1 MKGGHAGVIQVKA
14 EVQDPTTVQRTTE
27 QDCVGTPTEDAS
39 SPKASDTSDKAEDKT
54 KEEGQASTPGGDQ
67 DVIKQEAASAARP
80 GANPADSKQA
90 VSLASPKQVVLRP
103 ASAQAIDWRR
113 PVSMVAHLKKGG
125 QKWLESRFPDSV
137 QLSYTSLDGATRT
150 MHRQV
155 LGTGKAK
162 EPRVALVAPGAG
174 TENLKIGTESAHG
187 SETTFRSSGYLPSS
201 RRHAGMMEGVLHDVT
216 GAQTSKQY
224 MVLTMERLQPVE
236 PFRGGGRL
244 ALRMCIRLGPRQLWL
259 QTVP

>member
-80 GANPADSKQA
+80 GANQADSKQA

-125 QKWLESRFPDSV
+125 I
-137 QLSYTSLDGATRT
+137 Y
-150 MHRQV
+150 
-155 LGTGKAK
+155 
-162 EPRVALVAPGAG
+162 
-174 TENLKIGTESAHG
+174 
-187 SETTFRSSGYLPSS
+187 
-201 RRHAGMMEGVLHDVT
+201 
-216 GAQTSKQY
+216 
-224 MVLTMERLQPVE
+224 
-236 PFRGGGRL
+236 PFRDHFFYFVTRFTEKPGKKCVGRFNTFDCYAYVL
-244 ALRMCIRLGPRQLWL
+244 YLLHGMYSNFNAFMAIFV
-259 QTVP
+259 T